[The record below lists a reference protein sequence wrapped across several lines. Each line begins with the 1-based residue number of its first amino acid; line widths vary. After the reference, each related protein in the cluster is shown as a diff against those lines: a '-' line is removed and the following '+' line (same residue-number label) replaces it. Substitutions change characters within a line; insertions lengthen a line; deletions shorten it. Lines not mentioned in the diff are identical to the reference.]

1 VFAKI
6 NKPEF
11 LEHVVKV
18 GNYFRKRLEGL
29 QSPLIREVRGQG
41 LIIGVDIDLEKGLAS
56 FSVVLPFVTRHT
68 KHNIFPCFGQL
79 A

>member
-29 QSPLIREVRGQG
+29 HSPLIREVRGQG
-41 LIIGVDIDLEKGLAS
+41 LIIGVDIDLEKGLAPFFVS
-56 FSVVLPFVTRHT
+56 LP
-68 KHNIFPCFGQL
+68 
-79 A
+79 